1 MNKSF
6 VLPFLAS
13 CLLLFLMSCSGPKA
27 IFEAPRQVRAFE
39 YVNFSN
45 TSEKAA
51 SYGWDFGDGKSSEAE
66 TPRHRFLQSG
76 TYTVTLTATNVKGK
90 SKKTTQTVEVN
101 PPNRCL
107 VLIET
112 PEGEM
117 VAELSDATPQ
127 HQDNFVKLVEQNFY
141 DGLLFHRVINDFMI
155 QGGDPNSK
163 DAPTGQALGSGG
175 PGYQIPAEF
184 VDSLAHVKGALAAAR
199 TNNPKKESSGSQFY
213 IVHGRGVTEAELNNQ
228 EASGKFRY
236 PSTVRENY
244 LENGGT
250 PFLDQQYTVFGRVIE
265 GLDVLDRIAKTAT
278 GVGDRPKEDVSMK
291 ITLIR

>member
-1 MNKSF
+1 MG
-6 VLPFLAS
+6 
-13 CLLLFLMSCSGPKA
+13 CSGTKA

-51 SYGWDFGDGKSSEAE
+51 SYSWDFGDGKSSEAE

-76 TYTVTLTATNVKGK
+76 TYTVTLTATSAKGK

-141 DGLLFHRVINDFMI
+141 DGLLFHRVINNFMI

-213 IVHGRGVTEAELNNQ
+213 IVHGRAVTEAELNNK
-228 EASGKFRY
+228 EASSKFRY
-236 PSTVRENY
+236 PSAVRENY

-250 PFLDQQYTVFGRVIE
+250 PFLDQEYTVFGRVIE

-278 GVGDRPKEDVSMK
+278 GIGDRPKEDVSMK